1 MLMKKNIEIETIVGD
16 EGNLLQA
23 PIEEDTNIRILSDD
37 TEFVISAA
45 KNKDEED
52 EEDETD
58 DDDDYYHEDDE
69 EKENPFDRE
78 PTDKEIDDSDIP
90 IVNPE
95 DDLLDDE
102 EEIPLN

>member
-1 MLMKKNIEIETIVGD
+1 MLMKKNIEMETIVGD

-37 TEFVISAA
+37 TEFVISTE
-45 KNKDEED
+45 KNKD

-58 DDDDYYHEDDE
+58 DDDDYYHEEDE

>member
-1 MLMKKNIEIETIVGD
+1 MLKKKNIEIKTIV
-16 EGNLLQA
+16 ESEMNLLQT
-23 PIEEDTNIRILSDD
+23 PIEEDANIRKLRDD
-37 TEFVISAA
+37 PEFVISAA
-45 KNKDEED
+45 KNKDEDD
-52 EEDETD
+52 ESD
-58 DDDDYYHEDDE
+58 DDDDYYNEDDE

>member
-1 MLMKKNIEIETIVGD
+1 MLMKKNIEMETIVGD
-16 EGNLLQA
+16 EGNLLQV

-52 EEDETD
+52 ETD
-58 DDDDYYHEDDE
+58 DDDDYYHEEDE

-78 PTDKEIDDSDIP
+78 PTDKEINDSDIP

>member
-1 MLMKKNIEIETIVGD
+1 MLMKKNIEMETIVGD

-23 PIEEDTNIRILSDD
+23 PIEEDINIRILSDD

-52 EEDETD
+52 ETD
-58 DDDDYYHEDDE
+58 DDDDYYHEEDE

-78 PTDKEIDDSDIP
+78 PTDKELDDSDIP

>member
-1 MLMKKNIEIETIVGD
+1 MKKNIEMETIVGD
-16 EGNLLQA
+16 EVNLLQTL
-23 PIEEDTNIRILSDD
+23 IEEDTNIQRLSDD
-37 TEFVISAA
+37 IEFVISAA

-52 EEDETD
+52 ETD
-58 DDDDYYHEDDE
+58 DDDDYYHEEDE

>member
-1 MLMKKNIEIETIVGD
+1 MLMKKNIEMETIVGD
-16 EGNLLQA
+16 EVNLLQT
-23 PIEEDTNIRILSDD
+23 PIEEDTNIRRLSDD
-37 TEFVISAA
+37 IEFVISAA

-52 EEDETD
+52 ETD
-58 DDDDYYHEDDE
+58 DDDDYYHEEDE

>member
-52 EEDETD
+52 ETD
-58 DDDDYYHEDDE
+58 DDDDYYHEEDE

-78 PTDKEIDDSDIP
+78 PTDKELDDSDIP

>member
-1 MLMKKNIEIETIVGD
+1 MLMKKNIEMETIVGD
-16 EGNLLQA
+16 EVNLLQT
-23 PIEEDTNIRILSDD
+23 PIEEDTNILILSDD
-37 TEFVISAA
+37 TEFVISTA
-45 KNKDEED
+45 KNKD

-58 DDDDYYHEDDE
+58 DDDDYYNEEDE

-95 DDLLDDE
+95 EDLLDDE
-102 EEIPLN
+102 EEIPPN

>member
-1 MLMKKNIEIETIVGD
+1 MKKNIEMETIFGD
-16 EGNLLQA
+16 EVNLLQT
-23 PIEEDTNIRILSDD
+23 PIQEDINIRILSDD

-52 EEDETD
+52 ETD
-58 DDDDYYHEDDE
+58 DDDDYYHEENE

-95 DDLLDDE
+95 EDLLDDE
-102 EEIPLN
+102 EEIPPN

>member
-1 MLMKKNIEIETIVGD
+1 MLIKKNIEMETIVED
-16 EGNLLQA
+16 EVNLLQTQIA
-23 PIEEDTNIRILSDD
+23 EDPNIQTLSDN

-52 EEDETD
+52 ETD
-58 DDDDYYHEDDE
+58 DDDDFYHEEDE

-78 PTDKEIDDSDIP
+78 PTNKEIDDSDIP

-95 DDLLDDE
+95 DDFLDDE

>member
-1 MLMKKNIEIETIVGD
+1 MKKNIEIETIVGD

-23 PIEEDTNIRILSDD
+23 PIEEDINIRILSDD

-52 EEDETD
+52 ETD
-58 DDDDYYHEDDE
+58 DDDDYYHEEDE

-78 PTDKEIDDSDIP
+78 PTDKELDDSDIP

>member
-1 MLMKKNIEIETIVGD
+1 MLMKKNIEMETILGD
-16 EGNLLQA
+16 EVNLLQA
-23 PIEEDTNIRILSDD
+23 QIEEDTNMRILRDD
-37 TEFVISAA
+37 TEFVINVA
-45 KNKDEED
+45 KNKD

-58 DDDDYYHEDDE
+58 DDDDYYHEEDE

-78 PTDKEIDDSDIP
+78 PTDKEINDSDIP

-102 EEIPLN
+102 EEIPPN

>member
-1 MLMKKNIEIETIVGD
+1 MLMKKNIEMETIVG
-16 EGNLLQA
+16 EEENLLQT
-23 PIEEDTNIRILSDD
+23 PIEEETSIRKLRYD

-45 KNKDEED
+45 KNKDKED

>member
-1 MLMKKNIEIETIVGD
+1 MLMKKNIETETILGD
-16 EGNLLQA
+16 EVNLLQTQ
-23 PIEEDTNIRILSDD
+23 IEEDTNMRILRDD

-52 EEDETD
+52 ETD
-58 DDDDYYHEDDE
+58 DDDDYYHEEDE

-78 PTDKEIDDSDIP
+78 PTDKEINDSDIP

-102 EEIPLN
+102 EEIPPN

>member
-52 EEDETD
+52 ETD
-58 DDDDYYHEDDE
+58 DDDDYYHEEDE

-78 PTDKEIDDSDIP
+78 PTDKEINDSDIP

-102 EEIPLN
+102 EEIPPN

>member
-1 MLMKKNIEIETIVGD
+1 MLMKKNIEMETIFGD
-16 EGNLLQA
+16 EVNLLQT
-23 PIEEDTNIRILSDD
+23 PIQEDINIRILSDD

-52 EEDETD
+52 ETD
-58 DDDDYYHEDDE
+58 DDDDYYHEEDE

-102 EEIPLN
+102 EEIPPN

>member
-16 EGNLLQA
+16 EVNLLQT
-23 PIEEDTNIRILSDD
+23 PIEDDTNIRILSDD

-45 KNKDEED
+45 KNND

-58 DDDDYYHEDDE
+58 DDDDYYHEEDE

-78 PTDKEIDDSDIP
+78 PTDKEISDSDIP

>member
-1 MLMKKNIEIETIVGD
+1 MKKNIEMETIVGD
-16 EGNLLQA
+16 EVNLLQA
-23 PIEEDTNIRILSDD
+23 QIEEDTNMRILRDD
-37 TEFVISAA
+37 TEFVINVA
-45 KNKDEED
+45 KNKD

-58 DDDDYYHEDDE
+58 DDDDYYHEEDE

-78 PTDKEIDDSDIP
+78 PTDKEINDSDIP

-102 EEIPLN
+102 EEIPPN

>member
-23 PIEEDTNIRILSDD
+23 PIEEDINIRILSDD

-52 EEDETD
+52 ETD
-58 DDDDYYHEDDE
+58 DDDDYYHEEDE

-78 PTDKEIDDSDIP
+78 PTDKELDDSDIP

>member
-1 MLMKKNIEIETIVGD
+1 MLMKKNIEMETIIGD
-16 EGNLLQA
+16 EENLLQT
-23 PIEEDTNIRILSDD
+23 PIEEETSIRKLRYD
-37 TEFVISAA
+37 TEFAISAA

-52 EEDETD
+52 EEDET
-58 DDDDYYHEDDE
+58 DDE